1 MANLAQ
7 AFGKAA
13 QTFANVYVSER
24 ARQDEMNEERRW
36 KEFYGKLAEG
46 QFNLQ
51 KEQADREQERFTY
64 QMERDRKQ
72 DEQELAKLEAY
83 DQTARAN
90 GYRDWNT
97 FQALSDVEKQQV
109 FMNQSRLE
117 EQLINL
123 RMTEIKH
130 GMAMQSQAAGRAAAD
145 RKSKDFEAV
154 RELTDKIGDP
164 TLAQELFTLSK
175 KFDAGV
181 ATDEDKKNYA
191 DMTKRAQELAV
202 KRKAELEKLADA
214 GKPND
219 MSDSAYLNLMQMGA
233 KAGKPENA
241 VEFIDLWSKGRQ
253 NWTPEDKSR
262 AGQLMQS
269 LSPADSLD
277 MSEVANQINALTVA
291 EEDVIERFGMEV
303 LGADGKPYKERPTD
317 GPGKE
322 LLDKIGM
329 SKNALLAQTFGDNT
343 STPGMPSAPVD
354 PTGAYRTQTMA
365 DVAKSAGTEDVTS
378 MTFYPKDNPAA
389 ATTVPKTSPNLAAL
403 MEGVQ
408 KGILEVAK
416 GDQHSA
422 AASEMSMTER
432 ATGNDSGA
440 VVAQILGG
448 FVGQGF
454 DNQLGTPDV
463 SVFSELGDAMK
474 AASKRKYPSAT
485 RYSGQSGAGLTD
497 FMKWLKQE

>member
-36 KEFYGKLAEG
+36 KEFYGNLAEG

-51 KEQADREQERFTY
+51 KEQAKREKEEFDY
-64 QMERDRKQ
+64 KMERDKLQ
-72 DEQELAKLEAY
+72 DQRELEMLETYNRVAKE
-83 DQTARAN
+83 N

-97 FQALSDVEKQQV
+97 FKSLSDIEQQKV
-109 FMNQSRLE
+109 YMNQAMLE
-117 EQLINL
+117 EKLTNL

-214 GKPND
+214 EKPND
-219 MSDSAYLNLMQMGA
+219 MPDSTYLNLMQMGA

-277 MSEVANQINALTVA
+277 MSEVADQINALTVA
-291 EEDVIERFGMEV
+291 EKDVIERFGTETVGEDM
-303 LGADGKPYKERPTD
+303 KPYKVPPTE
-317 GPGKE
+317 GVGLE
-322 LLDKIGM
+322 LYNKIGM
-329 SKNALLAQTFGDNT
+329 SKNALLAQTFGDNP
-343 STPGMPSAPVD
+343 STPGMPAAPVE

-432 ATGNDSGA
+432 ATGNDPGA

-454 DNQLGTPDV
+454 DNQLGTPYV
-463 SVFSELGDAMK
+463 PVLSEMGDAMD

-497 FMKWLKQE
+497 IMKFLRQE

>member
-51 KEQADREQERFTY
+51 KEQADREKKEFDY
-64 QMERDRKQ
+64 KMERDKLQ
-72 DEQELAKLEAY
+72 DQRELEMLETYNTVAKE
-83 DQTARAN
+83 N

-97 FQALSDVEKQQV
+97 FKSLSDIEQQKV
-109 FMNQSRLE
+109 FVNQSRLE
-117 EQLINL
+117 EELTNL
-123 RMTEIKH
+123 RMKEIKH
-130 GMAMQSQAAGRAAAD
+130 SMAMQSQAARRAAAD
-145 RKSKDFEAV
+145 KKSKEFEV
-154 RELTDKIGDP
+154 IMELTDKTGDP
-164 TLAQELFTLSK
+164 TLAQELYALDK
-175 KFDAGV
+175 KIKAGV
-181 ATDEDKKNYA
+181 GNDEDMKNYA

-202 KRKAELEKLADA
+202 KRKAELDRLADA
-214 GKPND
+214 EKPND
-219 MSDSAYLNLMQMGA
+219 MSDSAYLNLMEMGA
-233 KAGKPENA
+233 KSGKPENA
-241 VEFIDLWSKGRQ
+241 VEFIDLWGKGRQ

-329 SKNALLAQTFGDNT
+329 SKNALLAQTFGDNP
-343 STPGMPSAPVD
+343 STPGMPAAPVE

-389 ATTVPKTSPNLAAL
+389 ATTVPKTSPNLASL
-403 MEGVQ
+403 LDGVN
-408 KGILEVAK
+408 KGVLEVAK

-432 ATGNDSGA
+432 ATGNDAGA

-454 DNQLGTPDV
+454 ENQFGTPYV
-463 SVFSELGDAMK
+463 PVFSELGDAMK

>member
-51 KEQADREQERFTY
+51 KEQAKREKEEFDY
-64 QMERDRKQ
+64 KMERDKLQ
-72 DEQELAKLEAY
+72 DQRELEMLETYNTVAKE
-83 DQTARAN
+83 N

-97 FQALSDVEKQQV
+97 FKSLSDIEQQKV
-109 FMNQSRLE
+109 YMNQAMLE
-117 EQLINL
+117 EKLTNL

-214 GKPND
+214 EKPND
-219 MSDSAYLNLMQMGA
+219 MPDSTFLDLLERGA
-233 KAGKPENA
+233 KTGNTAA
-241 VEFIDLWSKGRQ
+241 SLEFIDLWNKGRQ
-253 NWTPEDKSR
+253 NWTPEQMTR
-262 AGQLMQS
+262 AGELVRDLQEPD
-269 LSPADSLD
+269 PANLRDIEYELD
-277 MSEVANQINALTVA
+277 LAIKQYGTPIVDFE
-291 EEDVIERFGMEV
+291 
-303 LGADGKPYKERPTD
+303 GKTIGFNEPTE
-317 GPGKE
+317 GPGVPVIAGIK
-322 LLDKIGM
+322 
-329 SKNALLAQTFGDNT
+329 SKMNAALLSSSGAGNP
-343 STPGMPSAPVD
+343 STPGMPAAPVE

-389 ATTVPKTSPNLAAL
+389 ATTVPKTSPNLASL
-403 MEGVQ
+403 LDGVN
-408 KGILEVAK
+408 KGVLEVAK
-416 GDQHSA
+416 GDQHKA
-422 AASEMSMTER
+422 AADDYKMMTD
-432 ATGNDSGA
+432 ATGNDPGS
-440 VVAQILGG
+440 VLAQIIGG

-454 DNQLGTPDV
+454 DNQLGTPYV
-463 SVFSELGDAMK
+463 PVFSELGDAMK
-474 AASKRKYPSAT
+474 VASKRKYPSAT